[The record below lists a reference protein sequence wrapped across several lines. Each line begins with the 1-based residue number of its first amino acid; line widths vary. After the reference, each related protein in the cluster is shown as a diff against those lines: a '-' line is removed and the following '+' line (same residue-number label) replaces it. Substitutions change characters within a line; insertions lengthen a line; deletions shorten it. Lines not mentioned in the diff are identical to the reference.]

1 MELCFQQHEAFGIL
15 NVLLQV
21 VKKGLSY
28 QAFQMTSSSM
38 DMLEMASSVVER
50 PLADWEGTLAS
61 ILRALKD

>member
-1 MELCFQQHEAFGIL
+1 M
-15 NVLLQV
+15 
-21 VKKGLSY
+21 S
-28 QAFQMTSSSM
+28 SSSM